1 MVPET
6 KPEHSD
12 PDRELYRTIIDSVLA
27 SDEDRDLVDLINLA
41 LAPDPAEDKLRR
53 WLENAL

>member
-12 PDRELYRTIIDSVLA
+12 PDRELYRAIIDSVLA
-27 SDEDRDLVDLINLA
+27 SDEDRDLVDLINLV

-53 WLENAL
+53 WLEDAL